1 MKSETTSESLLE
13 KYNRLREE
21 TQELIDFASKD
32 KNESNRDLVSKV
44 DKLSQQLQELQVLRY
59 DNSNTLKDVFES
71 IDKPNDKL
79 GQSADTHKDRNES
92 EVKYQLWFKPER
104 SRLNDSSK
112 LNSLEQRIKRIETV
126 LGANDNKHSF
136 LSNYLKD
143 KTLTESVQELSA
155 KVAQFDQS
163 SLERVDSRLH
173 MITDKLSQIAER
185 KAQFEELEKTSKL
198 NELYELVIKNEKTR
212 ASLPNILQRLEALS
226 ELQEQGF
233 CF

>member
-1 MKSETTSESLLE
+1 M
-13 KYNRLREE
+13 
-21 TQELIDFASKD
+21 
-32 KNESNRDLVSKV
+32 
-44 DKLSQQLQELQVLRY
+44 
-59 DNSNTLKDVFES
+59 
-71 IDKPNDKL
+71 
-79 GQSADTHKDRNES
+79 
-92 EVKYQLWFKPER
+92 KYQLWFKPER

>member
-143 KTLTESVQELSA
+143 KSLTESVQELSA

-173 MITDKLSQIAER
+173 MTTDK
-185 KAQFEELEKTSKL
+185 
-198 NELYELVIKNEKTR
+198 
-212 ASLPNILQRLEALS
+212 
-226 ELQEQGF
+226 
-233 CF
+233 